1 MKKKT
6 QEEEEKEMKKRRKI
20 LKREKIYTCI
30 KFFNAFQ
37 FSLPSGC
44 VKFCSSYVVVFPR
57 ASRGLYAVVPL
68 VKRLIG
74 WCHVF
79 SSSALGRSPTLFEV

>member
-6 QEEEEKEMKKRRKI
+6 QEEEEKKMKKRRKI
-20 LKREKIYTCI
+20 LSREKIYTC
-30 KFFNAFQ
+30 
-37 FSLPSGC
+37 
-44 VKFCSSYVVVFPR
+44 VKFSMHLNSIYRVAVSNSVVPMLFFSR

-68 VKRLIG
+68 VKRLIC